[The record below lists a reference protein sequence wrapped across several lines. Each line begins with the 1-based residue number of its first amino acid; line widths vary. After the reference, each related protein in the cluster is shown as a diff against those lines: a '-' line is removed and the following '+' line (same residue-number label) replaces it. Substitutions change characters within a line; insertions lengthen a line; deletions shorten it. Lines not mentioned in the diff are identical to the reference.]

1 MMHRN
6 RDKTVKKILL
16 PLGEK
21 ELNATDYRIINCLDS
36 LSAQGYYV
44 DILTYDG
51 EIFNKI
57 EERCKNIKNVNILIT
72 KRECRF
78 WTMKQRDSF
87 ARTFIGLYHDIVVPG
102 TDFKFWKQ
110 VGFDDFLWHVTTDIF
125 PRITGKYDLILFP
138 IPSFEEAPTGTC
150 DVFYTNVFYYAKE
163 NNVPVAG
170 LQVFPIYDIPP
181 IFPRIIDY
189 FIVTEDYEKDYYISI
204 GIREENIFVIE
215 DIKGSYWLSTVEDS
229 YKNLMLNR
237 EISVD
242 KDTLGIVVVNHTK
255 NRVQL
260 HEIIDTIAELN
271 IKKSV
276 YFAMRNYAVRDLHEN
291 DIFNDFM
298 KPHLEKKLKRFYT
311 VEAGGTV
318 KALMSCDVIIA
329 TNYILLLGFGARY
342 SKMGIVYNPL
352 KMEVPQIKD
361 ITFTTSRHVLRDAIL
376 SQYKRKQETLTLDNI
391 IKGILENVKR

>member
-1 MMHRN
+1 MHSIK
-6 RDKTVKKILL
+6 DKTVKKILL

-21 ELNATDYRIINCLDS
+21 ELNATDYRILNCVDS

-44 DILTYDG
+44 DILTYNE

-57 EERCKNIKNVNILIT
+57 QERCKNVINVNILIMN
-72 KRECRF
+72 REFRF

-87 ARTFIGLYHDIVVPG
+87 AKTFISLYHDIIVPG

-110 VGFDDFLWHVTTDIF
+110 VAFDDFLWHVTTEIF
-125 PRITGKYDLILFP
+125 PKITGKYDLVLFP
-138 IPSFEEAPTGTC
+138 IPSFEEPPPGTC

-163 NNVPVAG
+163 NNVPIAG
-170 LQVFPIYDIPP
+170 LQIFPIYDIPP

-189 FIVTEDYEKDYYISI
+189 FIVKEDYEKDYYKSI
-204 GIREENIFVIE
+204 GISEKNIFILE
-215 DIKGSYWLSTVEDS
+215 EIKGSYCLSTVEDS
-229 YKNLMLNR
+229 YKSLMLNK

-242 KDTLGIVVVNHTK
+242 KDTLGIVIINHTK

-260 HEIIDTIAELN
+260 QEIVNTIAELN

-276 YFAMRNYAVRDLHEN
+276 YFVLRNYSVRDLHEN
-291 DIFNDFM
+291 DIFNDYM

-311 VEAGGTV
+311 VEPGATV
-318 KALMSCDVIIA
+318 KALMSSDVIIA
-329 TNYILLLGFGARY
+329 TNYILLLGFAGRY
-342 SKMGIVYNPL
+342 NKKGIVYNPL
-352 KMEVPQIKD
+352 RMEVPQVKD
-361 ITFTTSRHVLRDAIL
+361 ITFTTSREVLRDTIL
-376 SQYKRKQETLTLDNI
+376 SQYKKKQATLMLDDI